1 MCGLQARILRAK
13 WATAL
18 IRLQA
23 WRPVRSQLSYGKTI
37 NCTIS
42 FRYMENRSIYPDRLG
57 ASLRKIEAKGYA
69 LHRRRGADDLHGDTG
84 RSHQRWVLL

>member
-57 ASLRKIEAKGYA
+57 ASLIKENRSKGLRFA
-69 LHRRRGADDLHGDTG
+69 QATG
-84 RSHQRWVLL
+84 SR